1 MAEVAIAIAD
11 AVRAMFDATIVI
23 TLVVLVKMIMDDYDP
38 AIPFVGGLFVGSIVG
53 RLVAAMDP
61 FAALGLGGGTAALV
75 FSMLQPMWGKEFK
88 DGNVDQDTQAEGLQ
102 SIAMVV
108 LGGFAF
114 GLTHLITKSLVVSL
128 LAGAGGFLFGR
139 TVGWNAFVN
148 AYYGLGLF
156 TGPAGVT
163 PISTCNYDYGG
174 AKKEQYMKSCMSND
188 PVKNLWCELSAQ
200 YQFNCPNTT
209 KPPNPGPF
217 WEPPGDKYTLP
228 APGSTCKGYPTAEI
242 ADPNSNPQ
250 APPTWN
256 QICECY
262 DDGGGLGYT
271 NVSETEVV
279 PGTNSDEP
287 WLCKFNYWSYGWSR
301 YITLWDM
308 PPCSGSNVSPGPP
321 MIATNYA
328 PNPAAYTNDP
338 KAGTFCVPYVVDA
351 NTNQA
356 IAAPAN
362 PLNWQPLNGDRKS
375 FCADED
381 WRASNGWSRAMVN
394 VYPGN
399 IGKDFSCQLDPAGLR
414 VVKNDTTWPT

>member
-156 TGPAGVT
+156 TG
-163 PISTCNYDYGG
+163 
-174 AKKEQYMKSCMSND
+174 
-188 PVKNLWCELSAQ
+188 
-200 YQFNCPNTT
+200 
-209 KPPNPGPF
+209 
-217 WEPPGDKYTLP
+217 
-228 APGSTCKGYPTAEI
+228 
-242 ADPNSNPQ
+242 
-250 APPTWN
+250 
-256 QICECY
+256 
-262 DDGGGLGYT
+262 
-271 NVSETEVV
+271 
-279 PGTNSDEP
+279 
-287 WLCKFNYWSYGWSR
+287 
-301 YITLWDM
+301 
-308 PPCSGSNVSPGPP
+308 
-321 MIATNYA
+321 
-328 PNPAAYTNDP
+328 
-338 KAGTFCVPYVVDA
+338 
-351 NTNQA
+351 
-356 IAAPAN
+356 
-362 PLNWQPLNGDRKS
+362 DRKS
-375 FCADED
+375 
-381 WRASNGWSRAMVN
+381 
-394 VYPGN
+394 
-399 IGKDFSCQLDPAGLR
+399 
-414 VVKNDTTWPT
+414 VV